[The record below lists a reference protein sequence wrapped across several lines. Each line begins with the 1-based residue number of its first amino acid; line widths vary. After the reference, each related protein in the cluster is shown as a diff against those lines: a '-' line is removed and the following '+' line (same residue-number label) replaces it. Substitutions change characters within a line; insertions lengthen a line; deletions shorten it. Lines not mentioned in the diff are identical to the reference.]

1 MRNGTQ
7 YQINENLKVNL
18 NLSGYTDIRKQPGT
32 WDDAFYYLN
41 KAAHGIIPS
50 ETVYANNNP
59 LYFNRPRSLNDN
71 PVQFAQREQVGYSEW
86 RDQFF
91 QGMLS
96 ITYDIPKI
104 KGLSLK
110 AQASFDSKTTVKT
123 KVQKKTTSYLY
134 SASDDKYEPFTMFND
149 PSIEEE
155 NWLTQR
161 FNKGLLTTRILLR
174 RCIM

>member
-1 MRNGTQ
+1 
-7 YQINENLKVNL
+7 
-18 NLSGYTDIRKQPGT
+18 
-32 WDDAFYYLN
+32 
-41 KAAHGIIPS
+41 
-50 ETVYANNNP
+50 
-59 LYFNRPRSLNDN
+59 
-71 PVQFAQREQVGYSEW
+71 
-86 RDQFF
+86 
-91 QGMLS
+91 MLS

-161 FNKGLLTTRILLR
+161 FNFQGSVNYKNTFAKVHNVSAVAVFETRQEKAVI
-174 RCIM
+174 